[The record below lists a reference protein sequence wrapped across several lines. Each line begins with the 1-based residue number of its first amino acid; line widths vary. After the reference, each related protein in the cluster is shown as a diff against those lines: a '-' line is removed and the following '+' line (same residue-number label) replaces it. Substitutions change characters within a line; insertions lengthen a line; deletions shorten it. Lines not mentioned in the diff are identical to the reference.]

1 MKRALCALLCIL
13 ILSGISGCAT
23 AKNANIA
30 TTTLPVYEFTS
41 RLCQGTGL
49 TVVQLINE
57 PVSCLHDY
65 TLRVDQMQAISDAD
79 MVILSG
85 AGLEDFMADA
95 LAAANRTVDASSGID
110 LHTGHDHDGHDH
122 HETDPHI
129 WLSPANAKAMAETI
143 CQSLCEEY
151 PQHKDRFSINLSTLI
166 SDLDALQTYGDTQLS
181 QLSCRELITFHDG
194 FAYFAESFDLH
205 ILESVEEESGSEASA
220 QTLIRLIELVNT
232 HKLPAI
238 FAETNGSAS
247 AAQIISSETG
257 VPIFTLDMAMSGESY
272 FDSMYH
278 NIDTLQEALQ

>member
-23 AKNANIA
+23 AKYANIA

-122 HETDPHI
+122 RETDPHI

-151 PQHKDRFSINLSTLI
+151 PQHKDQFTNNIGTLL
-166 SDLDALQTYGDTQLS
+166 SDLDALQAYGETRLS

-238 FAETNGSAS
+238 FTETNGSAS

-257 VPIFTLDMAMSGESY
+257 APIFTLDMAMSGESY